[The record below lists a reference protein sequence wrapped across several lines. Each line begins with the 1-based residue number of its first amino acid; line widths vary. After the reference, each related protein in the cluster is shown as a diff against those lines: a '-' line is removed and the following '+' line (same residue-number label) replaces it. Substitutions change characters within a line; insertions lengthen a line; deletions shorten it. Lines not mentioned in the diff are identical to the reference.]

1 MVSATVALLLIVSS
15 LIKPSVILSLCR
27 LYDAAHWA
35 TRGENSPLA
44 LSGPYDLCHT
54 IIVPAALS
62 ASSSHPALSNWL
74 SLLHSAV
81 TYTFF
86 SKLLPTVQCCCCNK
100 SATMTPSPG
109 TTICFVEQML
119 PGLEGRKND
128 TTWTRQSRINSTALL
143 LVMWGPSVRTFPY
156 RIRAN
161 CIVQRYRTRQ
171 NRRPLSKPRFLS
183 VSPPAHIKPN
193 LHLNHVK

>member
-1 MVSATVALLLIVSS
+1 MSHHYRASS
-15 LIKPSVILSLCR
+15 LISQQLTSSFVQLAEPSALCS
-27 LYDAAHWA
+27 DIH
-35 TRGENSPLA
+35 
-44 LSGPYDLCHT
+44 
-54 IIVPAALS
+54 
-62 ASSSHPALSNWL
+62 
-74 SLLHSAV
+74 
-81 TYTFF
+81 FF